1 MGGRRGERGG
11 GDGAG
16 GRMMM
21 RRQRNT
27 QNIPGLKLVWNTK
40 MVGYN

>member
-1 MGGRRGERGG
+1 MGGRGG
-11 GDGAG
+11 GDGDG
-16 GRMMM
+16 MMM

-27 QNIPGLKLVWNTK
+27 QNIHGLKPVWNGK